1 MKFELVTPAKKIAS
15 FEVEQVIIPG
25 SEGMFG
31 VLKGHQPVLSMLKPG
46 LLRAIKADGTESVY
60 SVGTGFVD
68 VTGKSVSVLAE
79 HAAVYA
85 GPSAE

>member
-1 MKFELVTPAKKIAS
+1 MQFELVTPAKKIAS
-15 FEVEQVIIPG
+15 FEVEQAIIPG

-46 LLRAIKADGTESVY
+46 LLRVIKADGSEEVF
-60 SVGTGFVD
+60 SVGNGFVD

-79 HAAVYA
+79 TASKYE
-85 GPSAE
+85 GPQA